1 MKRYSIILLAM
12 LMLVGCNKRKS
23 HSLSHSLASGVLRAN
38 GVLNVVVKS
47 DVQGTIDAVAGENP
61 HVSVSFDE
69 ANTVVI
75 GQTQITIRGTLWGEV
90 PETTKKVR
98 IEFHNNE
105 FQIELDPKQ

>member
-12 LMLVGCNKRKS
+12 LMLTGCNKRN
-23 HSLSHSLASGVLRAN
+23 SHSLASGVLRAN

-47 DVQGTIDAVAGENP
+47 DVQGRIDAVAGENP
-61 HVSVSFDE
+61 HVTVSFGD

-75 GQTQITIRGTLWGEV
+75 GQTQITKRGMLWGEI
-90 PETTKKVR
+90 PETTKQVR
-98 IEFHNNE
+98 IQFCRNE